1 MLWNH
6 RTPGKRVERLEPEA
20 YDKTRAWRAAWFH
33 SKLTVRMNVRRV
45 RLTTGLILLTYL
57 ATHFA
62 NHALG
67 LISLDA
73 MEWGRHGFLLLWRN
87 ALASTA
93 LYGSLLVHFS
103 LALWSL
109 YQRRHL
115 RMPLWEMLQ
124 LTLGLTIPPLLSV
137 HFVGTR
143 LSHDWFGIEDTYSLL
158 VLTLWHASPWD
169 GVRQSI
175 LMTVAWVHGCIG
187 FHFWLRLR
195 SWYRSIAPLL
205 LVCALLF
212 PVLGLLGFSQAG
224 REVSNLI
231 ARDPNWI
238 QSVVRQSKLPPR
250 SEREALYRVNDAI
263 IAGFFLILALTL
275 FLRGARHLYGRGSR
289 IRINYPDGREIRV
302 PRGFSV
308 LEASR
313 FGRVPHASV
322 CGGRGRCS
330 TCRVRVLAPADGLP
344 PASAAEE
351 KVLTRVGAP
360 PNVRLACQLRPTANL
375 SVIPLL
381 PAHAAAADG
390 YGQPA
395 YLAGQE
401 RTIAVLFADL
411 RTFTTIAEQK
421 LPYDLVF
428 LLNSYFAAVG
438 EAISGAGGIV
448 DKFIGD
454 GVMALFGV
462 DSSAELGCREAI
474 AAAHVMVKEIEVL
487 SRGLAAELPVP
498 LKIGIGIHSGP
509 AVVGRMGYGSSIH
522 LTAIGD
528 TVNVASRLQDLTKEY
543 SCPLIISEQVA
554 RHAKLDE
561 SALPRHEI
569 TVRNR
574 REPLAIFVVEDVA
587 GAAQNSAPNATV
599 KKPAHP

>member
-1 MLWNH
+1 M
-6 RTPGKRVERLEPEA
+6 K
-20 YDKTRAWRAAWFH
+20 
-33 SKLTVRMNVRRV
+33 VRRI
-45 RLTTGLILLTYL
+45 RLTTGLVLLTYL

-67 LISLDA
+67 LISLNA
-73 MEWGRHGFLLLWRN
+73 MEWGRQWFLMLWRN
-87 ALASTA
+87 PVGSAA

-115 RMPLWEMLQ
+115 RMPFWEMLQ
-124 LTLGLTIPPLLSV
+124 LTMGLAVPPFLAL

-143 LSHDWFGIEDTYSLL
+143 LTHEWFGVNDTYSLI
-158 VLTLWHASPWD
+158 VLTLWHVSPWD
-169 GVRQSI
+169 GIKQSL
-175 LMTVAWVHGCIG
+175 LMIVAWLHGCIG

-195 SWYRSIAPLL
+195 PGYGRFAPFLLVGALL
-205 LVCALLF
+205 L

-224 REVSNLI
+224 HEVSHRVAQNPDWVD
-231 ARDPNWI
+231 A
-238 QSVVRQSKLPPR
+238 VVRQSKLPAR
-250 SEREALYRVNDAI
+250 SEREVLYRVHEI
-263 IAGFFLILALTL
+263 IVGTFLVTLALTL
-275 FLRGARHLYGRGSR
+275 LARGARSMYESRSR
-289 IRINYPDGREIRV
+289 IRISYPGGREIRV

-313 FGRVPHASV
+313 FARVPHASV

-330 TCRVRVLAPADGLP
+330 TCRVRVLTVNPGLP
-344 PASAAEE
+344 PPSPAEQR
-351 KVLTRVGAP
+351 VLQRVGAP
-360 PNVRLACQLRPTANL
+360 PNVRLACQLRPAIDL

-381 PAHAAAADG
+381 PAAASASDAHA
-390 YGQPA
+390 QPA

-411 RTFTTIAEQK
+411 RTFTGIAEQK

-438 EAISGAGGIV
+438 EAITAAGGTV

-454 GVMALFGV
+454 GVMALFGIENNPEV
-462 DSSAELGCREAI
+462 GCRQAI
-474 AAAHVMVKEIEVL
+474 AAAHSMVREIEAL
-487 SRGLAAELPVP
+487 SESLAVDLPVP
-498 LKIGIGIHSGP
+498 LKIGIGVHSGP

-554 RHAKLDE
+554 NYARLNV

-574 REPLAIFVVEDVA
+574 REPLAIFAVEDVA
-587 GAAQNSAPNATV
+587 MVAEQADLNSTGNVSRIAPSI
-599 KKPAHP
+599 

>member
-1 MLWNH
+1 M
-6 RTPGKRVERLEPEA
+6 K
-20 YDKTRAWRAAWFH
+20 
-33 SKLTVRMNVRRV
+33 VRRV
-45 RLTTGLILLTYL
+45 RLVTGLILLTYL

-67 LISLDA
+67 LVSLDA
-73 MEWGRHGFLLLWRN
+73 MEWGRRWFLALWRN
-87 ALASTA
+87 PVATAA
-93 LYGSLLVHFS
+93 LYTSLLVHFC

-115 RMPLWEMLQ
+115 RMPLWETVQ
-124 LTLGLTIPPLLSV
+124 LAMGMAIPPLLSL
-137 HFVGTR
+137 HIVGTR
-143 LSHDWFGIEDTYSLL
+143 LTHEWFDVDDSYSLL

-169 GVRQSI
+169 GIKQSI
-175 LMTVAWVHGCIG
+175 LITVAWLHGCIG

-195 SWYRSIAPLL
+195 RWYSRFAPWL

-224 REVSNLI
+224 HEVSNLI
-231 ARDPNWI
+231 AQQPNWI
-238 QSVVRQSKLPPR
+238 ENVVRQSNVPPR
-250 SEREALYRVNDAI
+250 SQREVLYRVNDAV
-263 IAGFFLILALTL
+263 IATFALTL
-275 FLRGARHLYGRGSR
+275 VLILLARGARYVYESR
-289 IRINYPDGREIRV
+289 SRVRISYPEGREVRV

-313 FGRVPHASV
+313 FARLPHASV

-330 TCRVRVLAPADGLP
+330 TCRVRVTSPGSGLP
-344 PASAAEE
+344 PPSSSEQ
-351 KVLTRVGAP
+351 KVLQRVGAA
-360 PNVRLACQLRPTANL
+360 PNVRLACQLRPTADL
-375 SVIPLL
+375 SVTPLL
-381 PAHAAAADG
+381 PANAAASDG
-390 YGQPA
+390 YAQPS

-411 RTFTTIAEQK
+411 RTFTGIAEQK

-438 EAISGAGGIV
+438 EAITAAGGVV

-462 DSSAELGCREAI
+462 ENSAEAGCRQAI
-474 AAAHVMVKEIEVL
+474 AAAHAMVREIEVL
-487 SRGLAAELPVP
+487 SESLAVELPVP
-498 LKIGIGIHSGP
+498 LKIGVGIHSGP
-509 AVVGRMGYGSSIH
+509 AVVGLMGYGSTIH

-528 TVNVASRLQDLTKEY
+528 TVNVASRLQDLTKDFG
-543 SCPLIISEQVA
+543 CPLVISAQVA
-554 RHAKLDE
+554 HNAGLDV

-574 REPLAIFVVEDVA
+574 REALTIFVVDDVA
-587 GAAQNSAPNATV
+587 ALAEKVVANPKSLFSFSKEGFNPDFIV
-599 KKPAHP
+599 KK